1 MQHHWSALA
10 LLCLLVQN
18 SANGPRA
25 DSSPTD
31 KPLTLAQ
38 VWTLDATY
46 KDPTHGVT
54 FRYPSVWRPT
64 TELAYHAPALEHS
77 FAPPIT
83 EFAYDGFHRD
93 RGQNI
98 GPYSSTNLEAVGI
111 LYSAIDAASAT
122 ECKTRAASLSDHSD
136 STTVVIS
143 GRRFSVFGTGDEGM
157 SQSISG
163 DLYATYANHTCYLFE
178 TDLALAD
185 EQAVD
190 LPGLTTAQLR
200 YIFAHLESIMKS
212 VRIASRR

>member
-1 MQHHWSALA
+1 MQHLCSALA

-18 SANGPRA
+18 SGNG
-25 DSSPTD
+25 PTD

-46 KDPTHGVT
+46 SDPTHGLT

-77 FAPPIT
+77 FAPPIA
-83 EFAYDGFHRD
+83 EFAHDEDGFPRD
-93 RGQNI
+93 RGQII

-122 ECKTRAASLSDHSD
+122 ECKTRAASLSDRSH
-136 STTVVIS
+136 STTIVIG
-143 GRRFSVFGTGDEGM
+143 GRPFSVFGTGDAGM

-185 EQAVD
+185 EQAGG

-200 YIFAHLESIMKS
+200 YIFAHLESIVKS